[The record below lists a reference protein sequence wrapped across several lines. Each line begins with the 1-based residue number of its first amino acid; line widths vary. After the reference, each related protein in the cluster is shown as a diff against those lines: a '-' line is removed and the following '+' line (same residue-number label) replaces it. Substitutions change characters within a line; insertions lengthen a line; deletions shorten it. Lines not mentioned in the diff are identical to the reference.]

1 MTENEKLAELLLPNV
16 AKSPEDYEALYP
28 PRNLKEGAAVTRIA
42 PSPTGYLH
50 LGTLFMAL
58 INRITA
64 DSTGGVMYTRIE
76 DTDKKREISDG
87 ISDIVNGL
95 ESFGVAITEGYTVSG
110 QQGSYGPYRQSERA
124 EIYHCYVKRLLQ
136 QGLAYP
142 CFCTAEELEATRAEQ
157 EGQKIRTGY
166 HGEWARCRHL
176 PFEKVEQLVR
186 AGRPYVIRLRSG
198 GNEAEKVV
206 FTDLIKGKIE
216 MPQNDEDFVLLKSDG
231 IPTYHFAHAVDD
243 HLMRTTHVIRG
254 DEWISSVPKH
264 LELFRVLGFKPP
276 KYAHVAPIMKTENG
290 NKRKIS
296 KRKDPEA
303 AVRYFLEQGFEPQA
317 VMEYLMT
324 IASADFEQWRKA
336 NKTLPYRDFKFNI
349 KKMSVSGALF
359 DAAKLLDV
367 SKNYI
372 SQMNAEA
379 VTKDVT
385 AWAEQF
391 NAAYAALLKRNPA
404 YTKKLFAI
412 DRDVPKP
419 RKDLAKWSDAPDFT
433 AYFFEETYTPCYTLP
448 EQIDFADAAA
458 VLKAFAAV
466 YDEQDDK
473 NAWFEKVKSICAPLG
488 FCESTKEFKAN
499 PGAFKGHVGDVSTVL
514 RVAVTGR
521 TNTPDLC
528 AIMQVLGRDCTLK
541 RLQQAAAFYQNALA
555 NM

>member
-1 MTENEKLAELLLPNV
+1 MTENEKLAELLLPNIT
-16 AKSPEDYEALYP
+16 KTPEDYEVLYP
-28 PRNLKEGAAVTRIA
+28 PRQLKEGAAVTRIA

-76 DTDKKREISDG
+76 DTDKKREIADG
-87 ISDIVNGL
+87 IRDIVGGL
-95 ESFGVAITEGYTVSG
+95 ESFGVNITEGYTANG
-110 QQGSYGPYRQSERA
+110 QQGLYGPYRQSERA
-124 EIYHCYVKRLLQ
+124 EIYQCYVKRLLQ

-142 CFCTAEELEATRAEQ
+142 CFCTAEELETVRTEQ
-157 EGQKIRTGY
+157 EAQKIRTGY
-166 HGEWARCRHL
+166 HGQWAKCRNL
-176 PFEKVEQLVR
+176 PLEQVEQLVR

-198 GNEAEKVV
+198 GSEEKKEI

-216 MPQNDEDFVLLKSDG
+216 MPQNDEDFVLLKSDK

-264 LELFRVLGFKPP
+264 LELFRVLGFKAP

-324 IASADFEQWRKA
+324 IASADFEQWRRA
-336 NKTLPYRDFKFNI
+336 NKSLPYRDFKFNI

-359 DAAKLLDV
+359 DDAKLLDV

-372 SQMNAEA
+372 SQMSSAA
-379 VTKDVT
+379 VTAAVT
-385 AWAEQF
+385 RWAEQF
-391 NAAYAALLKRNPA
+391 NPDYAALLKENES
-404 YTKKLFAI
+404 YTRSIFAI

-419 RKDLAKWSDAPDFT
+419 RKDLAKWSDAPEFT
-433 AYFFEETYTPCYTLP
+433 AYFFEQTYTPCYTLP
-448 EQIDFADAAA
+448 EQIDPAAA
-458 VLKAFAAV
+458 AKILTAFAKV
-466 YDEQDDK
+466 YQENDDK
-473 NAWFEKVKSICAPLG
+473 NAWFEKVKSICEPLG
-488 FCESTKEFKAN
+488 FCSSTKDYKAN
-499 PGAFKGHVGDVSTVL
+499 PGAFKGYVGDVSTVL
-514 RVAVTGR
+514 RIAVTGR

-528 AIMQVLGRDCTLK
+528 AIMQTLGRSRTLS
-541 RLQQAAAFYQNALA
+541 RLQQAAEYYQKAQL
-555 NM
+555 

>member
-1 MTENEKLAELLLPNV
+1 MTENEKLAELLLPNIT
-16 AKSPEDYEALYP
+16 KTPEDYEVLYP
-28 PRNLKEGAAVTRIA
+28 PRQLKEGAAVTRIA

-76 DTDKKREISDG
+76 DTDKKREIADG
-87 ISDIVNGL
+87 IRDIVGGL
-95 ESFGVAITEGYTVSG
+95 ESFGVNITEGYTANG
-110 QQGSYGPYRQSERA
+110 QQGLYGPYRQSERA
-124 EIYHCYVKRLLQ
+124 EIYQCYVKRLLQ

-142 CFCTAEELEATRAEQ
+142 CFCTADELETVRTEQ
-157 EGQKIRTGY
+157 EAQKIRTGY
-166 HGEWARCRHL
+166 HGQWAKCRNL
-176 PFEKVEQLVR
+176 PLEQVEQLVR

-198 GNEAEKVV
+198 GSEEKKEI

-216 MPQNDEDFVLLKSDG
+216 MPQNDEDFVLLKSDK

-264 LELFRVLGFKPP
+264 LELFRVLGFKAP

-324 IASADFEQWRKA
+324 IASADFEQWRRA
-336 NKTLPYRDFKFNI
+336 NKSLPYRDFKFNI

-359 DAAKLLDV
+359 DDAKLLDV

-372 SQMNAEA
+372 SQMSSAA
-379 VTKDVT
+379 VTAAVT
-385 AWAEQF
+385 RWAEQF
-391 NAAYAALLKRNPA
+391 NPDYAALLKEDES
-404 YTKKLFAI
+404 YTRSIFAI

-419 RKDLAKWSDAPDFT
+419 RKDLAKWSDAPEFT
-433 AYFFEETYTPCYTLP
+433 AYFFEQTYTPCYTLP
-448 EQIDFADAAA
+448 EQIDPAAA
-458 VLKAFAAV
+458 AKILTAFAKM
-466 YDEQDDK
+466 YHEGDDK
-473 NAWFEKVKSICAPLG
+473 NAWFEKVKSICEPLG
-488 FCESTKEFKAN
+488 FCSSTKDYKAN

-514 RVAVTGR
+514 RIAVTGR

-528 AIMQVLGRDCTLK
+528 AIMQTLGRSRTLS
-541 RLQQAAAFYQNALA
+541 RLQQAAEYYQKAQL
-555 NM
+555 

>member
-1 MTENEKLAELLLPNV
+1 MTENEKLAELLLPNIT
-16 AKSPEDYEALYP
+16 KTPEDYEVLYP
-28 PRNLKEGAAVTRIA
+28 PRQLKEGAAVTRIA

-76 DTDKKREISDG
+76 DTDKKREIADG
-87 ISDIVNGL
+87 IRDIVGGL
-95 ESFGVAITEGYTVSG
+95 ESFGVNITEGYTANG
-110 QQGSYGPYRQSERA
+110 QQGLYGPYRQSERA
-124 EIYHCYVKRLLQ
+124 EIYQCYVKRLLQ

-142 CFCTAEELEATRAEQ
+142 CFCTAEELETVRTEQ
-157 EGQKIRTGY
+157 EAQKIRTGY
-166 HGEWARCRHL
+166 HGQWAKCRNL
-176 PFEKVEQLVR
+176 PLEQVEQLVR

-198 GNEAEKVV
+198 GSEEKKEI

-216 MPQNDEDFVLLKSDG
+216 MPQNDEDFVLLKSDK

-264 LELFRVLGFKPP
+264 LELFRVLGFKAP

-303 AVRYFLEQGFEPQA
+303 AVCYFLEQGFEPQA

-324 IASADFEQWRKA
+324 IASADFEQWRRA
-336 NKTLPYRDFKFNI
+336 NKSLPYCDFKFNI

-359 DAAKLLDV
+359 DDAKLLDV

-372 SQMNAEA
+372 SQMSSAA
-379 VTKDVT
+379 VTAAVT
-385 AWAEQF
+385 RWAEQF
-391 NAAYAALLKRNPA
+391 NPDYAALLKENES
-404 YTKKLFAI
+404 YTRSIFAI

-419 RKDLAKWSDAPDFT
+419 RKDLAKWSDAPEFT
-433 AYFFEETYTPCYTLP
+433 AYFFEQTYTPCYTLP
-448 EQIDFADAAA
+448 EQIDPAAA
-458 VLKAFAAV
+458 AKILTAFAKV
-466 YDEQDDK
+466 YQEGDDK
-473 NAWFEKVKSICAPLG
+473 NAWFEKVKSICEPLG
-488 FCESTKEFKAN
+488 FCSSTKDYKAN

-514 RVAVTGR
+514 RIAVTGR

-528 AIMQVLGRDCTLK
+528 AIMQTLGRSRTLS
-541 RLQQAAAFYQNALA
+541 RLQQAAEYYQKAQL
-555 NM
+555 

>member
-1 MTENEKLAELLLPNV
+1 MTENEKLATLLLPHIT
-16 AKSPEDYEALYP
+16 KTPEYYEAQYP
-28 PRNLKEGAAVTRIA
+28 PRNLPEGAAVTRIA

-76 DTDKKREISDG
+76 DTDKKREIADG
-87 ISDIVNGL
+87 ISDIVGGL
-95 ESFGVAITEGYTVSG
+95 ENFGVNISEGYTVNG
-110 QQGSYGPYRQSERA
+110 QQGAYGPYRQSERA
-124 EIYHCYVKRLLQ
+124 EIYQTYVKTLLQ

-142 CFCTAEELEATRAEQ
+142 CFCTAEELEAVRTEQ
-157 EGQKIRTGY
+157 EKQKIRTGY
-166 HGEWARCRHL
+166 HGTYAKCRHL
-176 PFEKVEQLVR
+176 TLAEIEERLQKGL
-186 AGRPYVIRLRSG
+186 PYVIRLRSG
-198 GNEAEKVV
+198 GSEEKREV

-243 HLMRTTHVIRG
+243 HLMHTTHVIRG

-264 LELFRVLGFKPP
+264 LELFRVLGFKAP

-303 AVRYFLEQGFEPQA
+303 AVRYFLEQGFPAEA

-324 IASADFEQWRKA
+324 IASADFEQWRRA

-359 DAAKLLDV
+359 DSAKLLDV

-372 SQMNAEA
+372 SQMNSGEVTAA
-379 VTKDVT
+379 VTR
-385 AWAEQF
+385 WAEQF
-391 NAAYAALLKRNPA
+391 QPDYSALLQQDLA
-404 YTKKLFAI
+404 YTQKIFAI

-419 RKDLAKWSDAPDFT
+419 RKDLAKWSEAPEFT
-433 AYFFEETYTPCYTLP
+433 AYFFESTYCPCYDLP
-448 EQIDFADAAA
+448 EQIEPSAAA
-458 VLKAFAAV
+458 EILQAYMAV
-466 YDEQDDK
+466 YNERDDK
-473 NAWFEKVKSICAPLG
+473 NSWFEKVKSICAPLG
-488 FCESTKEFKAN
+488 FCENTKEYRLN
-499 PGAFKGHVGDVSTVL
+499 PEAYKGHVGDVSTVL

-528 AIMQVLGRDCTLK
+528 AIMQTLGKERTLT
-541 RLQQAAAFYQNALA
+541 RLQQAADYYKSL
-555 NM
+555 